1 MKPRLS
7 FFIILTVIF
16 YSGCIKEVVK
26 LNPFQQSIL
35 ESSVYS
41 GLPQLQSPKESLIL
55 KHNRVMSMS
64 FVTEYLDSN
73 KIDSLTYLRFN
84 KDGKLIQRTTDEVT
98 TVGCLPQTIIQIF
111 RYENNKIK
119 RIENYIFKYKVTSVF
134 EKWMETDTSRLKMFD
149 WEDYNYN
156 GDTIFVESG
165 YAKWKFIKDKKDNLV
180 GSFFT
185 IKSNK
190 QIADVNY
197 VSTPFGVMMQLKN
210 DKNDLSSKDYVEYE
224 VEANN
229 VKVKSFLSDT
239 ITENIY
245 GAKGLL
251 LEKVHYKNDHI
262 IARTKINYTYYL

>member
-1 MKPRLS
+1 MLS
-7 FFIILTVIF
+7 IFIILTFIF
-16 YSGCIKEVVK
+16 ISSCSKEVVR

-41 GLPQLQSPKESLIL
+41 GLPQLQSDKESLVL
-55 KHNRVMSMS
+55 KDNHVMSMS
-64 FVTEYLDSN
+64 FVREYLDSN
-73 KIDSLTYLRFN
+73 KIDSLTYLRFS

-134 EKWMETDTSRLKMFD
+134 EKWMETDTSRLKKFD

-156 GDTIFVESG
+156 GNTIFVESG
-165 YAKWKFIKDKKDNLV
+165 YAKWKFIKDKKNNLV
-180 GSFFT
+180 GSFLT
-185 IKSNK
+185 IKGTK
-190 QIADVNY
+190 QIADINY

-210 DKNDLSSKDYVEYE
+210 EKNDSSLKDYMEYE

-229 VKVKSFLSDT
+229 VKIKSFLSDT

-245 GAKGLL
+245 GANGLL
-251 LEKVHYKNDHI
+251 LEKIHYKNDHI
-262 IARTKINYTYYL
+262 VARTKINYTYYL